1 MASID
6 RTDIANARFT
16 GGAIDLFINADEKLS
31 TRFGDNKTASGS
43 SGLTAL
49 GVNSTTLL
57 GAVVTTSK
65 VPTLHFNNT
74 EQTLSAH
81 SGTGTPTMFQILGE
95 NNTTG
100 DSLNRYHLSGTMS
113 EAICY
118 LSDQTNNIPAL
129 KANINNQYQLY
140 S

>member
-6 RTDIANARFT
+6 RTDISNARLT
-16 GGAIDLFINADEKLS
+16 GGAIDLFLNADEKLS
-31 TRFGDNKTASGS
+31 TRFGNNKTSTTLS
-43 SGLTAL
+43 AL